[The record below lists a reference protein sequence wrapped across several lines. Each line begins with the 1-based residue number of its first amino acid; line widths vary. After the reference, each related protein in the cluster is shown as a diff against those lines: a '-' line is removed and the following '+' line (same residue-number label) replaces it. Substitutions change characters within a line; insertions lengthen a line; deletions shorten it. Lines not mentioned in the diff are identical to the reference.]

1 MSTSVMKVDGMQ
13 VAEVNSKPTQIN
25 IHIHQE
31 SSLAKL
37 LQDGRA
43 FLQSKIYS
51 QDTLKQSERVLQAQL
66 ALGVSLILLGVL
78 SCSFG
83 IFLYF
88 GPWISLQATG
98 CAFWAGAVA
107 IIAGAGAIIY
117 EKYQSSCW
125 GWLAALLT
133 LISISTA
140 FAALILC
147 SFSVEDSAN
156 HFSNLGEICE
166 PKNSPRSYYR
176 RYDSSDWITEA
187 CKWNMDMFLFLF
199 QGIQAMLLVICVV
212 TLLVSLASL
221 GVGLHNLCCQNSQ
234 FQVEEGT
241 EKKLLGEESLPPS
254 PCKEKSI
261 GIISL

>member
-66 ALGVSLILLGVL
+66 ALG
-78 SCSFG
+78 
-83 IFLYF
+83 
-88 GPWISLQATG
+88 
-98 CAFWAGAVA
+98 A

>member
-125 GWLAALLT
+125 
-133 LISISTA
+133 
-140 FAALILC
+140 
-147 SFSVEDSAN
+147 
-156 HFSNLGEICE
+156 
-166 PKNSPRSYYR
+166 
-176 RYDSSDWITEA
+176 
-187 CKWNMDMFLFLF
+187 FLF